1 MYILKNAWISISR
14 NKGRN
19 ILIAILIFV
28 IAIASTVTLAI
39 RNAASRLI
47 DSYGD
52 SEYVNNYFYIATT
65 YLNSS
70 QIEAV
75 TSTFE
80 GGNKEGKGGPVR
92 SDQQNSTGDFTI
104 VGYNSYTAMSEFI
117 TGDYTITDG
126 SVSADFSS
134 NSCLVNEELATTNHL
149 EVGDTITFTDPS
161 DSSKTYTLE
170 ISGIYTDNEDSSD
183 NKMNMFSNSSNKII
197 TNINQVLKMDRNAT
211 LSPTYILKSM
221 DVLNAFKEEVSSKGL
236 NEYLEVQDNLSEVE
250 NQLSSISNVKT
261 FATTFL
267 GITLLIGGIVLF
279 VINMIHIRERKYEIG
294 VLRTI
299 GMTKSKLSMQFI
311 AEVLIVAFFAL
322 VAGACVGSVVSV
334 PVANHLLESEINT
347 SRENKENIDRNFGK
361 NDSIPSKEET
371 ETNDIKTQEPAEE
384 FDSTSLGGLNVEQ
397 ITQINAVVDFKV
409 IVQLLLIG
417 LGLTFI
423 SSCASMVSIQRF
435 SPLTILKE
443 RS

>member
-47 DSYGD
+47 DSYYDAYQVEATIGMSRENIMGELEEKDKDTILENASNVILTQEKIDSYGD
-52 SEYVNNYFYIATT
+52 SEYVNNYFYTATT

-104 VGYNSYTAMSEFI
+104 VGYHSYTAMSEFI

-126 SVSADFSS
+126 SVSEDFSS

-170 ISGIYTDNEDSSD
+170 ISGIYTDNENSSD

-197 TNINQVLKMDRNAT
+197 MNINQVLKVDRNAT
-211 LSPTYILKSM
+211 LSPIYILKSM
-221 DVLNAFKEEVSSKGL
+221 DVLDAFKEEVFKKG
-236 NEYLEVQDNLSEVE
+236 Q
-250 NQLSSISNVKT
+250 K
-261 FATTFL
+261 F
-267 GITLLIGGIVLF
+267 
-279 VINMIHIRERKYEIG
+279 
-294 VLRTI
+294 
-299 GMTKSKLSMQFI
+299 
-311 AEVLIVAFFAL
+311 
-322 VAGACVGSVVSV
+322 
-334 PVANHLLESEINT
+334 
-347 SRENKENIDRNFGK
+347 
-361 NDSIPSKEET
+361 
-371 ETNDIKTQEPAEE
+371 
-384 FDSTSLGGLNVEQ
+384 
-397 ITQINAVVDFKV
+397 
-409 IVQLLLIG
+409 
-417 LGLTFI
+417 
-423 SSCASMVSIQRF
+423 
-435 SPLTILKE
+435 
-443 RS
+443 